1 LNRASLK
8 ACFLPGGA
16 LLLTTAAA
24 VQSGVVP
31 VFTQSVDLYY
41 YAVFSIGV
49 LLAWRFHSS
58 QVIFVLLTLILSHHA
73 VEFFADGHRSVS
85 GPGRIA
91 LEAVSLL
98 IPINFI
104 VFSMF
109 RERGFPIAS
118 LAPRSFIL
126 FLEAVFVAVIC
137 RPGKVTGPRV
147 FHLNILGSSVATWTR
162 IPQLALLA
170 FVAAIALLL
179 AKLLLHRRPIEHGLM
194 WSLAATLVGFKAG
207 ATTRNGEVYFAT
219 AGLILVAS
227 LLENSYFMA
236 YHDELTGLPA
246 RRAFNDAI
254 LSLEAPFVIAMVDI
268 DHFKKVNDT
277 YGHDTGDQV
286 LTMVASHLAR
296 IELGGK
302 AYRVGGEEFSILFPR
317 KTVTEVLADLE
328 TLRISISK
336 ASFRVRNMPERRKTS
351 RGPDRRQVIK
361 PSHRKRTERSILS
374 PSGQLSVTV
383 SIGVAEPNSRV
394 QTAEEVIQAADKALY
409 RAKRGGRNRVELESF
424 SRPILARRAASR

>member
-8 ACFLPGGA
+8 SCFLPGGA

-24 VQSGVVP
+24 LQSGVVP
-31 VFTQSVDLYY
+31 VSTQSIDLYY
-41 YAVFSIGV
+41 CAVFSIGV

-58 QVIFVLLTLILSHHA
+58 QVIFVLLTLILGHHA
-73 VEFFADGHRSVS
+73 VEFFDAAHPLVS

-98 IPINFI
+98 IPINFT
-104 VFSMF
+104 VFSMV
-109 RERGFPIAS
+109 RERGFTVPS
-118 LAPRSFIL
+118 LAPCSFLL

-137 RPGKVTGPRV
+137 RPGEITGPHL
-147 FHLNILGSSVATWTR
+147 FHLNLLGSGVSSWTR

-194 WSLAATLVGFKAG
+194 WSLAAAFVGLQAG
-207 ATTRNGEVYFAT
+207 ALSRNGEVYFAT
-219 AGLILVAS
+219 AGLILLAS
-227 LLENSYFMA
+227 LLENSYFLA

-254 LSLEAPFVIAMVDI
+254 LSLEAPFVIAMVDV

-286 LTMVASHLAR
+286 LTMVASRLAR
-296 IELGGK
+296 IGCEGK
-302 AYRVGGEEFSILFPR
+302 AYRTGGEEFSILFPH
-317 KTVTEVLADLE
+317 KTVTEVLTDLE
-328 TLRISISK
+328 TLRISISE
-336 ASFRVRNMPERRKTS
+336 ASFRVRNTPERRKTS

-361 PSHRKRTERSILS
+361 PSHRKRTERSIAS
-374 PSGQLSVTV
+374 SSGQLSVTV
-383 SIGVAEPNSRV
+383 SIGVAEPNSR
-394 QTAEEVIQAADKALY
+394 AHSPEEVIQAADKALY
-409 RAKRGGRNRVELESF
+409 RAKRGGRNRVEPAGV